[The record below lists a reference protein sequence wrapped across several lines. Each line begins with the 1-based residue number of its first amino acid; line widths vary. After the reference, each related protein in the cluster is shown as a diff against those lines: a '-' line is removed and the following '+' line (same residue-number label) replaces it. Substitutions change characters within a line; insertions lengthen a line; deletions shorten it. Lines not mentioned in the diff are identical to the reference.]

1 MNWPFI
7 ILGFAGTAGI
17 AFAAGW
23 EISVQRHR
31 AASEALK
38 AKYIGLLTEIDGL
51 TEQVSADPVQ
61 FGMQSGREYVIDRVE
76 QLVCTLREE
85 DEA

>member
-7 ILGFAGTAGI
+7 ILGFAGTALI
-17 AFAAGW
+17 AFGAGW
-23 EISVQRHR
+23 ELSVQRHR
-31 AASEALK
+31 AAAEALRT
-38 AKYIGLLTEIDGL
+38 KYVGLLTEIDSL

-61 FGMQSGREYVIDRVE
+61 FAMQTGRDYVINRVE

-85 DEA
+85 DQP